1 MFNTKISKFL
11 TAIAVV
17 ACTSN
22 IAHAVEK
29 TYPEIDTA
37 VAKLGLQVQDIV
49 DVPLEG
55 MKGVLTDKGL
65 FYVSED
71 GTMLLHGT
79 LFNLKEGMRNESE
92 AILSKVRISQLGKFK
107 GDLIEYKAKNEKYAI
122 NVFTDITCGYCRKLH
137 QQIEE
142 YNDLG
147 ITVRYLAFPRGGVA
161 SQSYRD
167 MVSVWC
173 AKDPAQAMNDAKLK
187 GQVAAKSCS
196 NPVVDHYNF
205 GAQIGVS
212 GTPAI
217 ILEDG
222 TLVPGYRPPQDMLQ
236 VLQGS

>member
-1 MFNTKISKFL
+1 MFNNKISKL
-11 TAIAVV
+11 IAAVAVIASTASI
-17 ACTSN
+17 SF
-22 IAHAVEK
+22 AVEK
-29 TYPEIDTA
+29 NYPAINTA
-37 VAKLGLQVQDIV
+37 VAKLGLQVQDVV
-49 DVPLEG
+49 DVPLAG

-71 GTMLLHGT
+71 GSMLLHGT
-79 LFNLKEGMRNESE
+79 LFNLKEGMKNESE
-92 AILSKVRISQLGKFK
+92 AILSKVRVSQLGKFEAE
-107 GDLIEYKAKNEKYAI
+107 LIEYKAKNEKYAI

-137 QQIEE
+137 QQIAE

-147 ITVRYLAFPRGGVA
+147 ITIRYLAFPRGGVA

-173 AKDPAQAMNDAKLK
+173 AQDPAQAMTDAKVK
-187 GQVAAKSCS
+187 GQIVAKSCA

-217 ILEDG
+217 ILQDG
-222 TLVPGYRPPQDMLQ
+222 TLVPGYRPPEDMLQ
-236 VLQGS
+236 LLQGS